1 MSAQNT
7 SREERIFGT
16 LRKHG
21 VPFIII
27 GGHAVFRHGY
37 TRTTED
43 VDVVWRRSAESGKA
57 LLGALTE
64 LEAVWIGKEIDR
76 ATGIEKTYPVSAT
89 YINRE
94 HLMMLWTPC
103 GPLDLFDYIPGMPDE
118 DVRQLFETGVEG
130 DGLTFSS
137 LSWLRRMKRA
147 AGRTKDLADLE
158 ELAKIHPEQ

>member
-7 SREERIFGT
+7 SNEDRIFGT
-16 LRKHG
+16 LKKHG

-37 TRTTED
+37 RRTTED
-43 VDVVWRRSAESGKA
+43 VDVVWLRSPESAKA

-64 LEAVWIGKEIDR
+64 LEAAWISNEIDR
-76 ATGIEKTYPVSAT
+76 ATGIERTYPVSAA
-89 YINRE
+89 YIDSE

-103 GPLDLFDYIPGMPDE
+103 GPLDLFDYIPGVPDE
-118 DVRQLFETGVEG
+118 DVRQLFATGVEG
-130 DGLTFSS
+130 AGLTFAS

-147 AGRTKDLADLE
+147 AGRTKDHADLE